1 MERNNKKDYSIEDI
15 EQKIKELKG
24 FEGHEYSKEEIMEM
38 TKSKP
43 AIYGCSMENIKQKIK
58 DGEEHEYSKEEIIKI
73 LEQQKYIAEQEK
85 EISELAREKDEHE

>member
-24 FEGHEYSKEEIMEM
+24 FEG
-38 TKSKP
+38 
-43 AIYGCSMENIKQKIK
+43 
-58 DGEEHEYSKEEIIKI
+58 HEYSKEEIIKI